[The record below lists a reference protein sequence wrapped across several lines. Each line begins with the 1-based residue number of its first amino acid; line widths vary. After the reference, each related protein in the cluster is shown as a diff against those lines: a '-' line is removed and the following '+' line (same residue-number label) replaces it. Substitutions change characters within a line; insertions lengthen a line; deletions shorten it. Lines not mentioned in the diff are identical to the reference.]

1 MNKVDRYI
9 LGMYWGFFIAALL
22 VLAVL
27 FLATDALSLMVR
39 SADVP
44 LTSILKYYTYYL
56 PEIIHKMIPVSCVVG
71 TVLTISTL
79 NKGSELIALFASGLS
94 LFRISRFLFVSIL
107 FISLMDYG
115 LSDQVVPAFT
125 KRKNFIYYNDIIK
138 NPGKYQTV
146 KTDKIWYR
154 SKNTIFNIKTLNA
167 DGHTAFGLTLYFF
180 DENWRLM
187 QLLTAETVKMNGEN
201 WTLMDGSVS
210 VFEETSSFPLFDR
223 FKEKKI
229 TMQEDAQDLSST
241 GQTSDL
247 LTQSELRQ
255 YIGKNKDAGLDTTS
269 FEVEY
274 HTKFSFSLA
283 GLVMSLLALPF
294 SVGQARG
301 GGMVK
306 NVGFC
311 LGLVITY
318 WIFFSST
325 QAIGNHGVIPAIL
338 AAWIPNVVMSGI
350 GTLFLLRLNK

>member
-1 MNKVDRYI
+1 MNRVDRYI
-9 LGMYWGFFIAALL
+9 LGLFWGFFVAALMVL
-22 VLAVL
+22 VIL
-27 FLATDALSLMVR
+27 FLATDAMSLMVR

-44 LTSILKYYTYYL
+44 LGSFLSYYSYFL
-56 PEIIHKMIPVSCVVG
+56 PEIIHKMIPVSCVIA

-79 NKGSELIALFASGLS
+79 NKGSELIALFAVGMS
-94 LFRISRFLFVSIL
+94 LFRVSRFLFVSIL
-107 FISLMDYG
+107 LISLIDYG

-125 KRKNFIYYNDIIK
+125 KRKNFIYYTDIVK
-138 NPGKYQTV
+138 NPGKFQTV

-154 SKNTIFNIKTLNA
+154 SKNSIYNIKTLNA

-180 DENWRLM
+180 DEHWKLM
-187 QLLTAETVKMNGEN
+187 QLLTAETVKMTGEN
-201 WTLMDGSVS
+201 WILLDGTVS

-229 TMQEDAQDLSST
+229 TMQQDAQDLSST

-247 LTQSELRQ
+247 LTQNELKQ
-255 YIGKNKDAGLDTTS
+255 YISKNKDAGLDTTS

-294 SVGQARG
+294 SVGQTRG

-306 NVGFC
+306 NIGVC
-311 LGLVITY
+311 LGLVLGY

-325 QAIGNHGVIPAIL
+325 QAIGNHGLLPAFF
-338 AAWIPNVVMSGI
+338 AAWIPNVVMSGV
-350 GTLFLLRLNK
+350 GALFLLRLNK